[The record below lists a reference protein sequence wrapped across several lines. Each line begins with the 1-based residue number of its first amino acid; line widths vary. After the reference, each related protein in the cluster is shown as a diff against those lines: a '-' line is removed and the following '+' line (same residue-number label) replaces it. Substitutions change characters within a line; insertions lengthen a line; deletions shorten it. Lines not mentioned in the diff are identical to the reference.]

1 MALRPTAHAPGWAL
15 GLVAVLLLGAA
26 LAALAVPGDRA
37 LPEGEDLVVERT
49 VLSPGAIELTV
60 RNTGSDPVQIAQA
73 FVNDSYVDVTGANE
87 PIGRLATDTLRLD
100 YPWRDGQPYLV
111 SLLTGDGA
119 VIEHEISGAADTPG
133 TSPAYLGWMALLGT
147 CVGVGAVLLGFLLMP
162 VLQRAWP
169 TATRMLVAVTVGL
182 LAFLVFDG
190 TATSLELAQRT
201 GAAFGGAALVVLGAG
216 VAFLLLTG
224 VDHGFRL
231 AVRRTIGMGLH
242 NLCAG
247 LAIGSAYAVGEVAV
261 GVALVTG
268 FALYNAV
275 EGGAIVA
282 PLALALL
289 AGTPAIVGTVLGASV
304 DNPELS
310 TFLLG
315 VGVGTVVQAVVRLAP
330 RLRERAGG
338 IVPSTL
344 YGVLAG
350 VLIMYLTGLLPA

>member
-1 MALRPTAHAPGWAL
+1 
-15 GLVAVLLLGAA
+15 
-26 LAALAVPGDRA
+26 
-37 LPEGEDLVVERT
+37 
-49 VLSPGAIELTV
+49 
-60 RNTGSDPVQIAQA
+60 
-73 FVNDSYVDVTGANE
+73 
-87 PIGRLATDTLRLD
+87 
-100 YPWRDGQPYLV
+100 
-111 SLLTGDGA
+111 
-119 VIEHEISGAADTPG
+119 
-133 TSPAYLGWMALLGT
+133 MALLGT

-224 VDHGFRL
+224 VDHGSRL